1 MQYCLLSVCD
11 CYIVE
16 DEVVGEE
23 FVHLFARA
31 INMVV
36 VAVIVAHVLDILQ
49 HHHSILWVVRIAE
62 QLVVLWG
69 TDLIRFR
76 VHDYLC
82 WVINIINL
90 QF

>member
-1 MQYCLLSVCD
+1 MCD

-36 VAVIVAHVLDILQ
+36 VAVIIAHVLDILQ
-49 HHHSILWVVRIAE
+49 HHHSIIWVVRIAE
-62 QLVVLWG
+62 QFVVL
-69 TDLIRFR
+69 
-76 VHDYLC
+76 
-82 WVINIINL
+82 
-90 QF
+90 